1 LCLKLIALLK
11 ILMHLMSDP
20 ESQTAACTALDGFLE
35 ILGAQIALYI
45 NMIME
50 RLGGLL
56 ETGSIRVKSLVTGA
70 IGSAAHAA
78 GPAFKEYFPV
88 TLKRLYPFFSL
99 TAEGEEQE
107 LRGVAMDALGT
118 FAESIG
124 KDDFRPY
131 FADTMTMALAGLE
144 LGSAR
149 LKECSFLLF
158 AVLAKIFEGEFTP
171 YLSRV
176 VPPLLESCTQLEH
189 GEPSI
194 ITADIGGFSVINTRT
209 ALLTRPPRCI
219 REST

>member
-1 LCLKLIALLK
+1 
-11 ILMHLMSDP
+11 MHLMSDP

-45 NMIME
+45 NMIMD

-56 ETGSIRVKSLVTGA
+56 ETGSLRVKSLVTGA

-88 TLKRLYPFFSL
+88 TLKRIHPFFSL
-99 TAEGEEQE
+99 IGEGEEQE

-124 KDDFRPY
+124 KEDFRPY
-131 FADTMTMALAGLE
+131 FADTMNMALAGLE

-158 AVLAKIFEGEFTP
+158 AVLAKIFENEFTP
-171 YLSRV
+171 YLPRV
-176 VPPLLESCTQLEH
+176 VPPLLASCTQLEH
-189 GEPSI
+189 GEEAT
-194 ITADIGGFSVINTRT
+194 ITAEIGGFSVECVINTLFTSRVS
-209 ALLTRPPRCI
+209 LFPR
-219 REST
+219 EGTQ